1 MIEKEVAELRRRFR
15 VEKSNITHVLGCYV
29 NEKKEIV
36 SRFSQ
41 PLGLMSQEETEKLLT
56 LLRKTLSGTLGKN
69 LLDIDFDTRQV
80 AEDDAHKLLMTLR
93 DSTLRDDDAVS
104 EFFQRVIQSA
114 EMEGNYMILL
124 ACDAYDVPYRT
135 KDGEAD
141 REQSGGVFRYILCSL
156 CPVKMTKPALSFS
169 AHENTFHNLD
179 VDWVISPP
187 EAGFLFPAF
196 DDRCTNLYNA
206 LYYTKD
212 IGKIHPELIRAA
224 FHTDP
229 PMPAAAQMEIF
240 KDILEDTL
248 SEDCSYQ
255 VVEAVND
262 HLRTVAE
269 ANAANKDEAPLT
281 VGRAEVTRVLQDN
294 GATEEQTEAFGTRF
308 DRVFG
313 PDAGLSPRNLVNTR
327 QMEIRTPDVTIRVNP
342 ERSDLVETR
351 IIDGA
356 RYILIRAEEGLEV
369 DGVQVHIS

>member
-1 MIEKEVAELRRRFR
+1 MIEKEVAELRRRFQA
-15 VEKSNITHVLGCYV
+15 EKSNITHILGCYV
-29 NEKKEIV
+29 NEKKEII
-36 SRFSQ
+36 SQ
-41 PLGLMSQEETEKLLT
+41 FNQSLALMSQEETEKLLG

-69 LLDIDFDTRQV
+69 LLDIEFDTRQV

-93 DSTLRDDDAVS
+93 DSALRDGEAV
-104 EFFQRVIQSA
+104 EALFHRLIQA
-114 EMEGNYMILL
+114 IDMEGNYMLLL
-124 ACDAYDVPYRT
+124 ACDAYDVPHRSR
-135 KDGEAD
+135 DGEID
-141 REQSGGVFRYILCSL
+141 REQSGDVFRYILCSL
-156 CPVKMTKPALSFS
+156 CPVKMTKPALSYS

-179 VDWVISPP
+179 IDWVVSAP

-224 FHTDP
+224 FHTEP

-248 SEDCSYQ
+248 SEDCSYE

-262 HLRTVAE
+262 HLRTVVE
-269 ANAANKDEAPLT
+269 ANAANKDEPPMT
-281 VGRAEVTRVLQDN
+281 VGKTEVTRVLHAN
-294 GATEEQTEAFGTRF
+294 GATEEQVEAFESRF
-308 DRVFG
+308 DHVFG
-313 PDAGLSPRNLVNTR
+313 PETGLSPRNLVNTK
-327 QMEIRTPDVTIRVNP
+327 QLEIRTPDVTIRVNP

-356 RYILIRAEEGLEV
+356 RYILIRAEEGMEV
-369 DGVQVHIS
+369 DGVQVHIR